1 MFVIEVTWKA
11 EWVGG
16 LTFETHP
23 AHRDAVPHA
32 APTQTQARLNSLKS
46 RSLGTGHFLCVW
58 LLKKRLTIRQ
68 TRARKSIFRGLP
80 VLESCCF
87 SLFLLFFLPC
97 LRRRKQNKKK
107 SQRNEMS
114 RTLDYTADYQQIF
127 QFIWLISSRIKVTCK
142 CLR

>member
-46 RSLGTGHFLCVW
+46 RSLGTGHFLC
-58 LLKKRLTIRQ
+58 LAFEKTFNHP
-68 TRARKSIFRGLP
+68 SD
-80 VLESCCF
+80 ES
-87 SLFLLFFLPC
+87 
-97 LRRRKQNKKK
+97 K
-107 SQRNEMS
+107 E
-114 RTLDYTADYQQIF
+114 IH
-127 QFIWLISSRIKVTCK
+127 I
-142 CLR
+142 